1 MKFHYKVDKVQRCN
15 FKYLSQR
22 EILPG
27 FFVPLVEQAILKWTG
42 TQFKLKIFLISLSP
56 FLLNQGIFDVQPNF
70 EYKLSIYH
78 RDTEVTILYLIDL
91 ALFLWL
97 FLYQIICLLL
107 LIYRV
112 IQMYVQGTLVLM
124 HFDNRQSACYFVFTN
139 IYMYVNHHND
149 VKMRLIPVV

>member
-15 FKYLSQR
+15 FKYLDQR
-22 EILPG
+22 YCQV
-27 FFVPLVEQAILKWTG
+27 FFVPLVKQAILKWTG
-42 TQFKLKIFLISLSP
+42 TQFKLKIFLFSLSP

-78 RDTEVTILYLIDL
+78 RDTEVAVLYLIDL

-112 IQMYVQGTLVLM
+112 IQMYVQGTSVLM

-139 IYMYVNHHND
+139 IYVNHYND